1 MLNKLP
7 ELAAQVINIGRK
19 ASEAIMQIYAQADLG
34 TEYKS
39 DASPVTA
46 ADKSSDAI
54 IRAGLST
61 LEVAYPIISEETPIE
76 AYEIRRNYETYWLVD
91 PLDGT
96 KEFVQRNG
104 EFAINIALMH
114 LGEPI
119 LGVVIVPNLGDE
131 YWAAKDEG
139 AWRNGTRIYA
149 DTFTMEQSG
158 LCLAV
163 SRSHF
168 NQATADFV
176 ARFAYPRLVAR
187 GSALKM
193 LMIATGEAHIHPR
206 FGPTMEWDTAAP
218 QIIVTEAGG
227 TIRRIDD
234 QQKLSYNKEDLTN
247 PNFIVFGR
255 CRN

>member
-1 MLNKLP
+1 MLEQLP
-7 ELAAQVINIGRK
+7 ELAAQVIEIGRK
-19 ASEAIMQIYAQADLG
+19 ASLTIMEIYAQANLG
-34 TEYKS
+34 TEYKN

-46 ADKSSDAI
+46 ADKASDRI
-54 IRAGLST
+54 IRDGLSD
-61 LEVAYPIISEETPIE
+61 LAVIFPVISEETPLE
-76 AYEIRRNYETYWLVD
+76 DYSLRKQHDTYWLVD

-131 YWAAKDEG
+131 YWAAKGSG
-139 AWRNGTRIYA
+139 AWRNGSRIYA
-149 DTFTMEQSG
+149 DTFTMQQSG

-168 NQATADFV
+168 NQETADFV
-176 ARFAYPRLVAR
+176 GGFTYPRLVAR

-193 LMIATGEAHIHPR
+193 LMIATGEAHLHPR

-227 TIRRIDD
+227 SIRRMED
-234 QQKLSYNKEDLTN
+234 QKPLDYNKEDLTN
-247 PNFIVFGR
+247 PNFLVLGK
-255 CRN
+255 CR

>member
-1 MLNKLP
+1 MLEKLP
-7 ELAAQVINIGRK
+7 ELAAEVLEIGRK
-19 ASEAIMQIYAQADLG
+19 ASAAIMNVYAQADLG

-46 ADKSSDAI
+46 ADKASDAI
-54 IRAGLST
+54 IRAGLSA
-61 LEVAYPIISEETPIE
+61 LSMAFPIMSEETPIDD
-76 AYEIRRNYETYWLVD
+76 YEIRRHYTTYWLVD

-131 YWAAKDEG
+131 YWAAKGEG
-139 AWRNGTRIYA
+139 AWRNGVRIYA
-149 DTFTMEQSG
+149 DTFTMAQSG

-168 NQATADFV
+168 NQETANFV
-176 ARFAYPRLVAR
+176 AGFTYPRLVAR

-193 LMIATGEAHIHPR
+193 LMVATGEAHIHPR

-227 TIRRIDD
+227 AIRKLDTIR
-234 QQKLSYNKEDLTN
+234 
-247 PNFIVFGR
+247 
-255 CRN
+255 C

>member
-1 MLNKLP
+1 MIEKLP
-7 ELAAQVINIGRK
+7 ELAAQVIEIGRK
-19 ASEAIMQIYAQADLG
+19 ASLAIMKIYAQTDHG

-46 ADKSSDAI
+46 ADKASDRI
-54 IRAGLST
+54 IREGLSD
-61 LEVAYPIISEETPIE
+61 LESVFPIISEETPIE
-76 AYEIRRNYETYWLVD
+76 DYDTRKQYETYWLVD

-114 LGEPI
+114 HNEPI
-119 LGVVIVPNLGDE
+119 LGVVIVPILDDE
-131 YWAAKDEG
+131 YWAAKGAG
-139 AWRNGTRIYA
+139 AWRNSIRIQA
-149 DTFTMEQSG
+149 DTFTMQQSG

-176 ARFAYPRLVAR
+176 GGFTYPRLVAR

-193 LMIATGEAHIHPR
+193 LMIATGEAHLHPR

-227 TIRRIDD
+227 SIRRMED
-234 QQKLSYNKEDLTN
+234 QKSLDYNKEDLTN
-247 PNFIVFGR
+247 PNFLVLGS
-255 CRN
+255 CR